1 MSFDGGGNGSGGKR
15 SFSRNNVDEGEPSD
29 NEIRKLL
36 PGWRCIKLSSFLT
49 ANSSTAHITMSSSA
63 PYDDMSKEEKSTHDA
78 REREREKEEQA
89 GMPSTITR
97 ADLIIDGCLAL
108 PYRWTQDLGTVTV
121 MVPLRKGTRGRDCT
135 VVLERKKFKVS

>member
-1 MSFDGGGNGSGGKR
+1 MRENRAITRYANCFRGGGG
-15 SFSRNNVDEGEPSD
+15 
-29 NEIRKLL
+29 
-36 PGWRCIKLSSFLT
+36 IKLSSFLT

-97 ADLIIDGCLAL
+97 AELIIDGCLAL